1 MRSEIYEL
9 IADFKAAVRIGHPDS
24 LAVALE
30 GFYVLPEV
38 AGNAVLS
45 EAFIHQAILPLG
57 EVLAFPGLELKQLKT
72 LLADPS
78 AGVRALGAVAL
89 GLRYLKQLQ
98 VDAAE
103 LTRPGSDARRDVRQ
117 ALGEALDRHAQLD
130 PRRLLALLETWLSV
144 RTKVVQSARLRY
156 TGLVAIPGLIP
167 AYGDQAMVL
176 LAAQPLESDTDTR
189 RAYVD
194 ALIYYAQNGY
204 EEQVYDL
211 LANWSEKTEPD
222 TWIITKTLSAGW
234 AAVNPERSETILRAL
249 EEQAAGDQAIE
260 RARRALARH
269 RDVQ

>member
-9 IADFKAAVRIGHPDS
+9 IGDFKAAVRIGHPDS
-24 LAVALE
+24 LEVALE

-45 EAFIHQAILPLG
+45 DAFIHQAILPLG
-57 EVLAFPGLELKQLKT
+57 EVLAFPGLKLEQLKT
-72 LLADPS
+72 LLDDPS
-78 AGVRALGAVAL
+78 AGTRALGAVAL
-89 GLRYLKQLQ
+89 GVRYLKRLQ
-98 VDAAE
+98 VDAAD

-130 PRRLLALLETWLSV
+130 PGRLLALLETWLRV

-156 TGLVAIPGLIP
+156 TGLVAIRGLMP
-167 AYGDQAMVL
+167 AYGDQAMAL
-176 LAAQPLESDTDTR
+176 LVAQPLESDIDAR
-189 RAYVD
+189 RAYVS

-204 EEQVYDL
+204 DEEVYDL
-211 LANWSEKTEPD
+211 LENWSKKPEPD

-249 EEQAAGDQAIE
+249 EKQAAGGQAIE
-260 RARRALARH
+260 RARRALVRH